1 MFYFRGLSLRRPLC
15 ASGRRRTIPAA
26 ALFAL
31 RCCSRS
37 LRLRVSKVTGAIWR
51 VGGVTAGSSCTKLQV
66 DSSVENSEFL
76 RCNVDLNSSG
86 AGVLE
91 TGRHWS
97 KRPKQGRLW
106 MLLKRFKSEKMR
118 GKHGNGG
125 KRVDGLLYG
134 EGSYWT
140 SMSVAG
146 TVAAVR
152 ASRIEMK

>member
-1 MFYFRGLSLRRPLC
+1 
-15 ASGRRRTIPAA
+15 
-26 ALFAL
+26 
-31 RCCSRS
+31 
-37 LRLRVSKVTGAIWR
+37 
-51 VGGVTAGSSCTKLQV
+51 
-66 DSSVENSEFL
+66 
-76 RCNVDLNSSG
+76 
-86 AGVLE
+86 
-91 TGRHWS
+91 
-97 KRPKQGRLW
+97 